1 MFDMVMSTLLP
12 QVVNTE
18 YQMTF
23 SSIKNIDDSAEESI
37 KMILKFK
44 NLVAAPIL
52 MILINK
58 SIPISMDRYNLPLL
72 TIPVILFIYG
82 YRLHPTKIH
91 LHLKATKITA
101 RLIKQDPCSIKR
113 AAVGLVSYH
122 NRVSLT
128 VIGLILPL

>member
-72 TIPVILFIYG
+72 TTPVILFIYG
-82 YRLHPTKIH
+82 YRFHPTKIH
-91 LHLKATKITA
+91 LHPRKRLFYFLATSTFKCI
-101 RLIKQDPCSIKR
+101 SWY
-113 AAVGLVSYH
+113 VEF
-122 NRVSLT
+122 
-128 VIGLILPL
+128 